1 MAWIV
6 SRTWS
11 CIGEGGSIGGEEG
24 VLGLSDI
31 LSSLKIFTPSFL
43 LSSLP
48 HSFLS
53 AYGALE
59 LYQRLGL
66 WW

>member
-31 LSSLKIFTPSFL
+31 LSSLKIFLFHINHDIFP
-43 LSSLP
+43 P
-48 HSFLS
+48 
-53 AYGALE
+53 
-59 LYQRLGL
+59 YQQVLFSKYH
-66 WW
+66 